1 MSEDTLTRADK
12 ESAADKMATAAF
24 VTGIIS
30 IFSSLCCC
38 PFVFSAIGIT
48 LALLSKGAKKFLSAR
63 AKTGLILS
71 IVGAGVSLVLITIT
85 VGFPIFMIKTNPEYR
100 ETFIESYENEI
111 ESNESLFRQ
120 MYGDEVYEEMLDMI
134 ENF

>member
-1 MSEDTLTRADK
+1 MSEEILTRADK
-12 ESAADKMATAAF
+12 ESAADKMATASF

-30 IFSSLCCC
+30 IFSTLCCC

-48 LALLSKGAKKFLSAR
+48 LALLSKGAKKVLSAR

-71 IVGAGVSLVLITIT
+71 CVGIGVSVIMITT
-85 VGFPIFMIKTNPEYR
+85 SVGFPIFMIKTNPEYR
-100 ETFIESYENEI
+100 DSFIESYESEI
-111 ESNESLFRQ
+111 ENNESLFRQ

-134 ENF
+134 ENL